1 MLINL
6 LLLGAGRKAWPVDP
20 ICSEPVRLE
29 LLKPPRLRSRTNNVL
44 VDIASPTVNKLF
56 LNATCEEL
64 GDALAEALLLT
75 RIACRLVLI
84 VCL

>member
-1 MLINL
+1 M
-6 LLLGAGRKAWPVDP
+6 
-20 ICSEPVRLE
+20 CSG
-29 LLKPPRLRSRTNNVL
+29 SQ

-56 LNATCEEL
+56 LHATCEEL